1 MHAPRHRERSRRGR
15 IPGLIG
21 ASGRLRPPFAAG
33 LFAAFAAALA
43 CRPVDPPPGAAVRAA
58 PRRVVTLAP
67 NLTEIVFALGAG
79 GSLVGASEY
88 SDHPP
93 EARTVPRV
101 GGLEISAEKVASLRP
116 DLVLATREG
125 NARGPISALAAA
137 GLRVVVLPTGS
148 LDAVLESV
156 RLAGDALGRPDAAAE
171 LVASLS
177 RRREA
182 VRARVRGRA
191 RPRAVLLVWPE
202 PPQAAGG
209 GTFLHDV
216 LTEAGAENLLSSRPG
231 WPVVSDEYLTTSPV
245 DVLVLP
251 ASSGTRPVFE
261 RARSSGALS
270 RGAARSARVVWMDEA
285 SLTRPGP
292 RVFDALEALAGD
304 VHPESPTP

>member
-1 MHAPRHRERSRRGR
+1 MHAPRHRERPRRGR

-21 ASGRLRPPFAAG
+21 PSGRFRPPFAA
-33 LFAAFAAALA
+33 LFVAIVATLA
-43 CRPVDPPPGAAVRAA
+43 CRASDAPPLAQVRAV
-58 PRRVVTLAP
+58 PRRVVALAP

-79 GSLVGASEY
+79 DSLVGASEY
-88 SDHPP
+88 SDYPP
-93 EARTVPRV
+93 EARKIPRV

-125 NARGPISALAAA
+125 NARGPVSALAAA
-137 GLRVVVLPTGS
+137 GLKVVVLPTGS

-156 RLAGDALGRPDAAAE
+156 RLAGEALGRPGAAAA
-171 LVASLS
+171 LVRSLS

-182 VRARVRGRA
+182 VRARVRGRPH
-191 RPRAVLLVWPE
+191 PRAVLLVWPE

-216 LTEAGAENLLSSRPG
+216 LAEAGADNLLGSRPG
-231 WPVVSDEYLTTSPV
+231 WPVVSVEYLTTSPV

-251 ASSGTRPVFE
+251 ASSETRPVFE
-261 RARSSGALS
+261 RARSTGALS
-270 RGAARSARVVWMDEA
+270 RGAARRAQTVWMDEA

-292 RVFDALEALAGD
+292 RVFDALEALAGAI
-304 VHPESPTP
+304 HPQVTP